1 MQRLGRPEPAEP
13 EVIELLAKF
22 CVFKGDVA
30 SLGTEDCTLN
40 PPGAPPTPIKEM
52 MGMMEACR
60 GPWPDWVSKFH
71 GATKNADG
79 TYSVL
84 TQQCL
89 GPMKGDFPAMG
100 PFPFVALDS
109 VPEVLKT
116 EDLACPVEV
125 GTFTLNEDKTKV
137 VSAAYSIDSHK
148 NSMPGMASPSVE
160 AVWGKKGDG
169 SDVGFGALFTLMG
182 VM

>member
-1 MQRLGRPEPAEP
+1 MLMLGMRQGGWAYQVSMNQPATG
-13 EVIELLAKF
+13 I
-22 CVFKGDVA
+22 A
-30 SLGTEDCTLN
+30 SPSL
-40 PPGAPPTPIKEM
+40 
-52 MGMMEACR
+52 
-60 GPWPDWVSKFH
+60 
-71 GATKNADG
+71 
-79 TYSVL
+79 VL

-137 VSAAYSIDSHK
+137 VSAASEI
-148 NSMPGMASPSVE
+148 
-160 AVWGKKGDG
+160 
-169 SDVGFGALFTLMG
+169 
-182 VM
+182 